1 MNWLGRLFGG
11 VDDAPS
17 VPQWC
22 PGYMGNVG
30 ERLELQLTLVDRLMV
45 DRPSTYLTGEKGC
58 RLRFRDAEGH
68 CILLWTNEGG
78 RGTDLKIEE
87 PILARMT
94 VQEHTLWNGVHET
107 VISSLFFPKP
117 KSNVTLI
124 RANSKAMREL
134 VKSPEYQRA
143 RS

>member
-94 VQEHTLWNGVHET
+94 VQEHSFSASCTWMVNPQHAIRSRLILCWNLPSPSG
-107 VISSLFFPKP
+107 SSC
-117 KSNVTLI
+117 I
-124 RANSKAMREL
+124 G
-134 VKSPEYQRA
+134 
-143 RS
+143 